1 MNNEILD
8 LLEEEVIR
16 ELNDLK
22 TLIPGTEDYGNAVVD
37 LCKLYE
43 LRLKEKSNEN
53 SHEEKQAQMA
63 LNKKEL
69 ELKQAQINNQVN
81 SSEKELEFKKEQ
93 FCDDRERFDKEIEL
107 KKAQINNQVNS
118 SEKELEFKKEQFC
131 DDRKRFDKEMEL
143 KQAQLDQEV
152 AKNAECFHVDAKKLR
167 YDNIREVAKLG
178 VDIMGIAL
186 PLVFYGVW
194 MCKGF
199 KFEETGTYTSTTFK
213 NLFSRFRATK
223 N

>member
-1 MNNEILD
+1 MGNKILD
-8 LLEEEVIR
+8 LLEEEVVR

-22 TLIPGTEDYGNAVVD
+22 TLTPGTQDYGNAVVD

-63 LNKKEL
+63 LN
-69 ELKQAQINNQVN
+69 
-81 SSEKELEFKKEQ
+81 EKELEF
-93 FCDDRERFDKEIEL
+93 

-118 SEKELEFKKEQFC
+118 SEEELEFKKEQFY
-131 DDRKRFDKEMEL
+131 DDRERFDKEMEL

-152 AKNAECFHVDAKKLR
+152 AKNTECFHVDAKKLR
-167 YDNIREVAKLG
+167 YDNIREVAKIG

-186 PLVFYGVW
+186 PLVFYGIW

>member
-1 MNNEILD
+1 MNNVILD
-8 LLEEEVIR
+8 LLEKEVIR
-16 ELNDLK
+16 ELDDLK
-22 TLIPGTEDYGNAVVD
+22 TLTPGTEVYGNAVVD

-53 SHEEKQAQMA
+53 SHEEKQAQMT
-63 LNKKEL
+63 LN
-69 ELKQAQINNQVN
+69 
-81 SSEKELEFKKEQ
+81 EKELEF
-93 FCDDRERFDKEIEL
+93 

-118 SEKELEFKKEQFC
+118 SEKELEFKKEQFY
-131 DDRKRFDKEMEL
+131 DERKRFDKEMEL

-152 AKNAECFHVDAKKLR
+152 AKNVECFHADAKKLR
-167 YDNIREVAKLG
+167 YDNIREVAKIG
-178 VDIMGIAL
+178 VDVMGIAL
-186 PLVFYGVW
+186 PLVFYGIW

-213 NLFSRFRATK
+213 NLFGRFRATK

>member
-1 MNNEILD
+1 MDNKILD
-8 LLEEEVIR
+8 LLEEEVVR

-22 TLIPGTEDYGNAVVD
+22 TLTPGTQDYGNAVVD

-81 SSEKELEFKKEQ
+81 SSEE
-93 FCDDRERFDKEIEL
+93 
-107 KKAQINNQVNS
+107 
-118 SEKELEFKKEQFC
+118 ELEFKKEQFC

-152 AKNAECFHVDAKKLR
+152 AKNAECFHVDTKKLR

>member
-37 LCKLYE
+37 LCRLYE

-53 SHEEKQAQMA
+53 SHEEKQTQMA

-81 SSEKELEFKKEQ
+81 SSEEELKFKKEQ
-93 FCDDRERFDKEIEL
+93 FQDDRERFDKEMEL
-107 KKAQINNQVNS
+107 KQAQINNQVNS
-118 SEKELEFKKEQFC
+118 SEKESEFKKEQFC
-131 DDRKRFDKEMEL
+131 DDRERFDKEMEL

-152 AKNAECFHVDAKKLR
+152 AKNVECFHADAKKLR